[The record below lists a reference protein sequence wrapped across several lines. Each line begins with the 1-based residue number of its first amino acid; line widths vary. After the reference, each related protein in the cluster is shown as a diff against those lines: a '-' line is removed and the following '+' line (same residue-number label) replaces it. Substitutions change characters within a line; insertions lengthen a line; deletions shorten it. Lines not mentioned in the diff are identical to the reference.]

1 MKKLFAL
8 ALAAAMTM
16 SIASCSVNNNNG
28 GAASGSASG
37 STSGAG
43 STSAA
48 ESGYVYDES
57 NPYPCIPY
65 YREGD
70 PKGDLHTE
78 VTSTDDITWT
88 IAVCLT
94 ESNPQSVAVKR
105 IGEELEQLTIEVAK
119 LGYIDPEQTEQTLE
133 DFYQMCLT
141 NKAITEGG
149 MEYARSVLQKAFG
162 DQAAE
167 QLLSKV
173 TKALSNRSFSFL
185 DKTDA
190 KTLLSTLQHERAQ
203 TIALVLSYVDPDKA
217 AAVLEELPPEKKLRV
232 VKSIAR
238 MESASPTAVKMIEDE
253 LQKKFSSLIVTEN
266 VQIGGLDHIAAIMN
280 NLERSSEKAI
290 FDGLEENDGTLA
302 EEIRKRM
309 FVFEDIVH
317 MDDRSVQR
325 FLRDCDMRDIV
336 LALKGAN
343 KDVANKLFSNMS
355 TRMRQNIEEDL
366 EITTNVR
373 IRDVEEA
380 QQRIVGIIR
389 DLEERNEI
397 IILKGGKDEIIA

>member
-1 MKKLFAL
+1 MAEQQELTPAQK
-8 ALAAAMTM
+8 AATVIVAIGTEK
-16 SIASCSVNNNNG
+16 ASRI
-28 GAASGSASG
+28 
-37 STSGAG
+37 
-43 STSAA
+43 
-48 ESGYVYDES
+48 YQYM
-57 NPYPCIPY
+57 NP
-65 YREGD
+65 D
-70 PKGDLHTE
+70 
-78 VTSTDDITWT
+78 
-88 IAVCLT
+88 
-94 ESNPQSVAVKR
+94 
-105 IGEELEQLTIEVAK
+105 ELEQLTIEVAK
-119 LGYIDPEQTEQTLE
+119 LGYVDPASTEQVLE

-185 DKTDA
+185 NKTDA

-217 AAVLEELPPEKKLRV
+217 AAVLEELPPKKKLRV
-232 VKSIAR
+232 VRSIAR

-253 LQKKFSSLIVTEN
+253 LQKKFSSIIVAEN

-290 FDGLEENDGTLA
+290 FDGLSETDETLA

-309 FVFEDIVH
+309 FVFEDVVN

-325 FLRDCDMRDIV
+325 FIRDCDMRDIV
-336 LALKGAN
+336 LALKGTN
-343 KDVANKLFSNMS
+343 REVANKLFANMS

>member
-1 MKKLFAL
+1 
-8 ALAAAMTM
+8 M
-16 SIASCSVNNNNG
+16 SHQQG
-28 GAASGSASG
+28 HYGRW
-37 STSGAG
+37 
-43 STSAA
+43 
-48 ESGYVYDES
+48 Y
-57 NPYPCIPY
+57 
-65 YREGD
+65 
-70 PKGDLHTE
+70 
-78 VTSTDDITWT
+78 
-88 IAVCLT
+88 
-94 ESNPQSVAVKR
+94 
-105 IGEELEQLTIEVAK
+105 
-119 LGYIDPEQTEQTLE
+119 
-133 DFYQMCLT
+133 
-141 NKAITEGG
+141 
-149 MEYARSVLQKAFG
+149 EYARSVLQKAFG

-185 DKTDA
+185 NKTDA

-217 AAVLEELPPEKKLRV
+217 AAVLEELPPKKKLRV

-253 LQKKFSSLIVTEN
+253 LQKKFSSIIVTEN

-290 FDGLEENDGTLA
+290 FDGLEKNDGTLA

-325 FLRDCDMRDIV
+325 FVRDCDMRDIV

>member
-1 MKKLFAL
+1 MAEQELTPAQK
-8 ALAAAMTM
+8 AATVIVAIGTEK
-16 SIASCSVNNNNG
+16 AS
-28 GAASGSASG
+28 
-37 STSGAG
+37 
-43 STSAA
+43 
-48 ESGYVYDES
+48 
-57 NPYPCIPY
+57 
-65 YREGD
+65 
-70 PKGDLHTE
+70 
-78 VTSTDDITWT
+78 
-88 IAVCLT
+88 
-94 ESNPQSVAVKR
+94 R
-105 IGEELEQLTIEVAK
+105 IYQYMDSEELEQLTIAVAK

>member
-1 MKKLFAL
+1 MADQELTPQQRAATVIVAL
-8 ALAAAMTM
+8 GTDK
-16 SIASCSVNNNNG
+16 AS
-28 GAASGSASG
+28 
-37 STSGAG
+37 
-43 STSAA
+43 
-48 ESGYVYDES
+48 
-57 NPYPCIPY
+57 
-65 YREGD
+65 
-70 PKGDLHTE
+70 
-78 VTSTDDITWT
+78 
-88 IAVCLT
+88 
-94 ESNPQSVAVKR
+94 R
-105 IGEELEQLTIEVAK
+105 IYQYMGPDELEQLTLEVAK
-119 LGYIDPEQTEQTLE
+119 LGHVPTERTEQVLE
-133 DFYQMCLT
+133 EFYQMCLT
-141 NKAITEGG
+141 NKAVTEGG

-162 DQAAE
+162 DQAAD

-173 TKALSNRSFSFL
+173 TKALTNRAFSFL

-217 AAVLEELPPEKKLRV
+217 AAVIEELPANKKLRV
-232 VKSIAR
+232 VENIAR
-238 MESASPTAVKMIEDE
+238 MESASPGAVKMLEEE
-253 LQKKFSSLIVTEN
+253 LKKKFANIIVAEM
-266 VQIGGLDHIAAIMN
+266 VQVGGLDQIAAIMN
-280 NLERSSEKAI
+280 NLERSSEKAV
-290 FDGLEENDGTLA
+290 FDGLEKRNGKLA

-309 FVFEDIVH
+309 FVFEDIVK

-325 FLRDCDMRDIV
+325 FVRDCDTRDIV

-343 KDVANKLFSNMS
+343 REVAEKLFANMS
-355 TRMRQNIEEDL
+355 SRMRQNIEEDL

>member
-1 MKKLFAL
+1 MAEQELTPAQK
-8 ALAAAMTM
+8 AATVIVAIGTEK
-16 SIASCSVNNNNG
+16 AS
-28 GAASGSASG
+28 
-37 STSGAG
+37 
-43 STSAA
+43 
-48 ESGYVYDES
+48 
-57 NPYPCIPY
+57 
-65 YREGD
+65 
-70 PKGDLHTE
+70 
-78 VTSTDDITWT
+78 
-88 IAVCLT
+88 
-94 ESNPQSVAVKR
+94 R
-105 IGEELEQLTIEVAK
+105 IYQYMNSDELEQLTIEVAK
-119 LGYIDPEQTEQTLE
+119 LGYIDPERTEQVLE

-185 DKTDA
+185 NKTDA

-217 AAVLEELPPEKKLRV
+217 AAVLEELPPKKKLRV

-325 FLRDCDMRDIV
+325 FVRDCDMRDIV

>member
-1 MKKLFAL
+1 MAEQELTPAQK
-8 ALAAAMTM
+8 AATVIVAIGTEK
-16 SIASCSVNNNNG
+16 AS
-28 GAASGSASG
+28 
-37 STSGAG
+37 
-43 STSAA
+43 
-48 ESGYVYDES
+48 
-57 NPYPCIPY
+57 
-65 YREGD
+65 
-70 PKGDLHTE
+70 
-78 VTSTDDITWT
+78 
-88 IAVCLT
+88 
-94 ESNPQSVAVKR
+94 R
-105 IGEELEQLTIEVAK
+105 IYQYMNSDELEQLTIEVAK
-119 LGYIDPEQTEQTLE
+119 LGYVDPETTQQVLE

-162 DQAAE
+162 EQAAE

-185 DKTDA
+185 NKTDA

-203 TIALVLSYVDPDKA
+203 TIALVLSYIEPEKA
-217 AAVLEELPPEKKLRV
+217 AAVLEELPPKKKLRV
-232 VKSIAR
+232 VKNIAR

-280 NLERSSEKAI
+280 NLERSSEKSI
-290 FDGLEENDGTLA
+290 FDGLEKSDGTLA

-325 FLRDCDMRDIV
+325 FVRDCDMRDLV

-343 KDVANKLFSNMS
+343 KDVTNKLFANMS

>member
-1 MKKLFAL
+1 MAEQELTPAQK
-8 ALAAAMTM
+8 AATVIVAIGTEK
-16 SIASCSVNNNNG
+16 AS
-28 GAASGSASG
+28 
-37 STSGAG
+37 
-43 STSAA
+43 
-48 ESGYVYDES
+48 
-57 NPYPCIPY
+57 
-65 YREGD
+65 
-70 PKGDLHTE
+70 
-78 VTSTDDITWT
+78 
-88 IAVCLT
+88 
-94 ESNPQSVAVKR
+94 R
-105 IGEELEQLTIEVAK
+105 IYQYMDSEELEQLTIEVAK

-309 FVFEDIVH
+309 FVF
-317 MDDRSVQR
+317 
-325 FLRDCDMRDIV
+325 
-336 LALKGAN
+336 
-343 KDVANKLFSNMS
+343 
-355 TRMRQNIEEDL
+355 
-366 EITTNVR
+366 
-373 IRDVEEA
+373 
-380 QQRIVGIIR
+380 
-389 DLEERNEI
+389 
-397 IILKGGKDEIIA
+397 

>member
-1 MKKLFAL
+1 MEANIASLTPEQK
-8 ALAAAMTM
+8 AAAVVV
-16 SIASCSVNNNNG
+16 SLGADKASKIYKHLS
-28 GAASGSASG
+28 
-37 STSGAG
+37 
-43 STSAA
+43 
-48 ESGYVYDES
+48 ES
-57 NPYPCIPY
+57 
-65 YREGD
+65 
-70 PKGDLHTE
+70 
-78 VTSTDDITWT
+78 DI
-88 IAVCLT
+88 
-94 ESNPQSVAVKR
+94 ER
-105 IGEELEQLTIEVAK
+105 LTIEVAK
-119 LGYIDPEQTEQTLE
+119 LGHVPTERTEQVLE
-133 DFYQMCLT
+133 EFYQMCLT
-141 NKAITEGG
+141 NKAVTEGG

-162 DQAAE
+162 DQAAD

-173 TKALSNRSFSFL
+173 TKALTNRAFSFL

-217 AAVLEELPPEKKLRV
+217 AAVIEELPANKKLRV
-232 VKSIAR
+232 VENIAR
-238 MESASPTAVKMIEDE
+238 MESASPGAVKMLEEE
-253 LQKKFSSLIVTEN
+253 LKKKFANIIVAEK
-266 VQIGGLDHIAAIMN
+266 VQVGGLDQIAAIMN
-280 NLERSSEKAI
+280 NLERSSEKAV
-290 FDGLEENDGTLA
+290 FDGLEKRNGKLA

-309 FVFEDIVH
+309 FVFEDIVK

-325 FLRDCDMRDIV
+325 FVRDCDTRDIV

-343 KDVANKLFSNMS
+343 REVAEKLFANMS
-355 TRMRQNIEEDL
+355 SRMRQNIEEDL

>member
-1 MKKLFAL
+1 MADLELTPAQK
-8 ALAAAMTM
+8 AATVIVAIGTEK
-16 SIASCSVNNNNG
+16 AS
-28 GAASGSASG
+28 
-37 STSGAG
+37 
-43 STSAA
+43 
-48 ESGYVYDES
+48 
-57 NPYPCIPY
+57 
-65 YREGD
+65 
-70 PKGDLHTE
+70 
-78 VTSTDDITWT
+78 
-88 IAVCLT
+88 
-94 ESNPQSVAVKR
+94 R
-105 IGEELEQLTIEVAK
+105 IYQYMNADELEQLTIEVAK
-119 LGYIDPEQTEQTLE
+119 LGYIDPESTEQVLK

-162 DQAAE
+162 DQTAE

-185 DKTDA
+185 NKTDA

-217 AAVLEELPPEKKLRV
+217 AAVLEELPPKKKLRV

-253 LQKKFSSLIVTEN
+253 LQKKFSSIIVTEN
-266 VQIGGLDHIAAIMN
+266 VQVGGLDHIAAIMN

-290 FDGLEENDGTLA
+290 FDGLEENDGSLA

-325 FLRDCDMRDIV
+325 FVRDCDMRDIV

-343 KDVANKLFSNMS
+343 KEVANKLFTNMS

>member
-1 MKKLFAL
+1 MAEQELTTTQKAATVIVAL
-8 ALAAAMTM
+8 GTDK
-16 SIASCSVNNNNG
+16 ASQIYQYMN
-28 GAASGSASG
+28 A
-37 STSGAG
+37 
-43 STSAA
+43 
-48 ESGYVYDES
+48 D
-57 NPYPCIPY
+57 
-65 YREGD
+65 
-70 PKGDLHTE
+70 
-78 VTSTDDITWT
+78 
-88 IAVCLT
+88 
-94 ESNPQSVAVKR
+94 
-105 IGEELEQLTIEVAK
+105 ELEQLTIEVAR
-119 LGYIDPEQTEQTLE
+119 LGYVTPEQTEQVLE
-133 DFYQMCLT
+133 DFYQMCMA

-149 MEYARSVLQKAFG
+149 LEYARTVLQKAFG
-162 DQAAE
+162 DQEAE
-167 QLLSKV
+167 LLLNKV
-173 TKALSNRSFSFL
+173 TKALSNRSFAFL
-185 DKTDA
+185 NKTDA

-217 AAVLEELPPEKKLRV
+217 AAVLEELPTQKKLRV
-232 VKSIAR
+232 VKDIAR
-238 MESASPTAVKMIEDE
+238 MESASPAAVKMIEDE
-253 LQKKFSSLIVTEN
+253 LQKKFSNIIVTEN

-290 FDGLEENDGTLA
+290 FDGLSVKDENLA

-325 FLRDCDMRDIV
+325 FIRDCDMRDIV

-343 KDVANKLFSNMS
+343 KDVMNKLYSNMS

-380 QQRIVGIIR
+380 QQRIVGVIR
-389 DLEERNEI
+389 DLEERNQI

>member
-1 MKKLFAL
+1 MAEHELTPAQK
-8 ALAAAMTM
+8 AATVIVAIGTEK
-16 SIASCSVNNNNG
+16 AS
-28 GAASGSASG
+28 
-37 STSGAG
+37 
-43 STSAA
+43 
-48 ESGYVYDES
+48 
-57 NPYPCIPY
+57 
-65 YREGD
+65 
-70 PKGDLHTE
+70 
-78 VTSTDDITWT
+78 
-88 IAVCLT
+88 
-94 ESNPQSVAVKR
+94 R
-105 IGEELEQLTIEVAK
+105 IYQYMNSDELEQLTIEVAK
-119 LGYIDPEQTEQTLE
+119 LGYVEPEVTEKVLE

-185 DKTDA
+185 NKTDA

-217 AAVLEELPPEKKLRV
+217 AAVLEELPPKKKLRV

-253 LQKKFSSLIVTEN
+253 LQKKFSSIIVTEN
-266 VQIGGLDHIAAIMN
+266 GQSGGLDHFAAIIN
-280 NLERSSEKAI
+280 NLERSSEMAI
-290 FDGLEENDGTLA
+290 FDGVEKNDGTLA

-325 FLRDCDMRDIV
+325 FVRDCDMRDIV

>member
-1 MKKLFAL
+1 MAEQELTPAQK
-8 ALAAAMTM
+8 AATVIVAIGTEK
-16 SIASCSVNNNNG
+16 AS
-28 GAASGSASG
+28 
-37 STSGAG
+37 
-43 STSAA
+43 
-48 ESGYVYDES
+48 
-57 NPYPCIPY
+57 
-65 YREGD
+65 
-70 PKGDLHTE
+70 
-78 VTSTDDITWT
+78 
-88 IAVCLT
+88 
-94 ESNPQSVAVKR
+94 R
-105 IGEELEQLTIEVAK
+105 IYQYMNSDELEQLTIEVAK
-119 LGYIDPEQTEQTLE
+119 LGYVDPETTQQVLE

-162 DQAAE
+162 EQAAE

-185 DKTDA
+185 NKTDA

-203 TIALVLSYVDPDKA
+203 TIALVLSYIEPEKA
-217 AAVLEELPPEKKLRV
+217 ASVLEELPPKKKLRV
-232 VKSIAR
+232 VKNIAR

-280 NLERSSEKAI
+280 NLERSSEKSI
-290 FDGLEENDGTLA
+290 FDGLEKSDGTLA

-325 FLRDCDMRDIV
+325 FVRDCDMRDLV

-343 KDVANKLFSNMS
+343 KDVTNKLFANMS